1 MNKAKAKRITFFSKE
16 AIECP
21 VCGASFHKEEL
32 LSGSGRLIAGD
43 ITDELRRLYEPSKKF
58 GAIYPLIYYITV
70 CPACN
75 YAAFPKDF
83 LEQNSEP
90 DIVDRLREQRKRRVT
105 DISLLFNSLDFTSAR
120 GIEEGTASYV
130 LAMMCYDCSKRL
142 FAPSIKQGI
151 SAVRAAWCFGDLH
164 RNQPDQNYDYLAKL
178 FYRKSL
184 FFYHLAVEKEQT
196 GGESM
201 GSVVHLGPDVDKNY
215 GYDGVLYMTG
225 LLEFK
230 YGPQKDPAK
239 RIEYLDRARKI
250 ISRVHGMGRASKS
263 KPSIILDKAK
273 DMHHILGEQ
282 ISILEGDGPAE

>member
-1 MNKAKAKRITFFSKE
+1 MNNAKAKKTTFFTKD
-16 AIECP
+16 AIQCP

-43 ITDELRRLYEPSKKF
+43 ITDELRRLYEPSKKY
-58 GAIYPLIYYITV
+58 GAVYPMIYYITV
-70 CPACN
+70 CPVCN
-75 YAAFPKDF
+75 YSAFPKDF
-83 LEQNSEP
+83 MEQNSEQEII
-90 DIVDRLREQRKRRVT
+90 DGLKEQRKRRVA
-105 DISLLFNSLDFTSAR
+105 DISLLFNVLDFTSAR
-120 GIEEGTASYV
+120 RVEEGAASYV

-142 FAPSIKQGI
+142 FSPTVKQGI
-151 SAVRAAWCFGDLH
+151 SAVRAAWLFGDLH
-164 RNQPDQNYDYLAKL
+164 RQQPDQNYDYLAKL

-201 GSVVHLGPDVDKNY
+201 GSIPHLGPDVDKNY

-230 YGPQKDPAK
+230 YGPQKDPMK
-239 RIEYLDRARKI
+239 RVEYLDRARKI
-250 ISRVHGMGRASKS
+250 IARVHGMGRASKS

-282 ISILEGDGPAE
+282 IKILQGDDPAE